1 MDGVDLAVISSRLNA
16 TVHGMMNTIFRSGRS
31 GVLNSAH
38 DFSCCIVS
46 ANHEL
51 VMGAES
57 LPVHMMRGPDLI
69 SRAITSVH
77 PVMRRGDAFLHNS
90 PYNGNS
96 HAADH
101 CMFVP
106 VVDPAG
112 KQRFSVLAKAHQADC
127 GNSIPTTYMPDAQDV
142 YAEGALLFDAF
153 RAQEDYADNADLI
166 RLCRLRIRVPD
177 QWWGDYLA
185 LLGAVR
191 VGERRMLEL
200 GEELG
205 WDVLD
210 EFVSEWFQYSE
221 QLMGD
226 AIATLPSGSVTA
238 VTYHDPIAGAPDGLK
253 ITVTVDVRADDRFIE
268 VDLRDN
274 ADCLPNGLN
283 LTESTSTSAAMIG
296 IFNSIG
302 ANVPPNAG
310 SYRRIDVLVRENCVV
325 GIPVHPASCSTATSG
340 LADRVANA
348 VGMAFAELA
357 DGVGLAE
364 CGLVIPA
371 SAAVISG
378 RDPRSGD
385 EPFVN
390 QFFLAQTGGAGTAW
404 GDGWLTHFHVGCAG
418 MLRRDSIEIAEM
430 RHPLRVREQRLLAD
444 TEGAGRNRGA
454 PSAYVEYGPL
464 GTVLT
469 AAYGCDGALNPA
481 LGVRG
486 GLPGGPSRHLKRDRT
501 GRTTEL
507 PAIALAHLED
517 GETIIS
523 VTCGGGGYGSPAERD
538 PRLVREDVIEGW
550 ISRDRAAQVYRVA
563 VTDDLEL
570 DEDGTAALRAATPQ
584 PSAATLASPPREER
598 PATVIKSDEV
608 EKLDRGAGITSL
620 PLVTRASDPSAAITT
635 GVSTYPTGTGAPLHS
650 HDCDEQVTLLEG
662 VGEVEV
668 DGVVTPLARYDS
680 TYIPA
685 GRTHAFRNTGAAQ
698 MTILWIYPTQHVTR
712 TLAATGETVEHLSD
726 EDTLGSLDHGPR

>member
-16 TVHGMMNTIFRSGRS
+16 TVHSMMNTIFRSGRS

-38 DFSCCIVS
+38 DFSCCLVS
-46 ANHEL
+46 ANDEL

-69 SRAITSVH
+69 SRAIKSSH

-106 VVDPAG
+106 VVDSTG
-112 KQRFSVLAKAHQADC
+112 THRFSVLAKAHQADC
-127 GNSIPTTYMPDAQDV
+127 GNSAPTTYMPDAEDV
-142 YAEGALLFDAF
+142 FAEGALLFDAV
-153 RAQEDYADNADLI
+153 RAQSNYEDNMDLI

-210 EFVSEWFQYSE
+210 EFVSEWFKYSE
-221 QLMGD
+221 TLMGD
-226 AIATLPSGSVTA
+226 AIAKLPSGVVTA
-238 VTYHDPIAGAPDGLK
+238 VSEHDPIKGAPDGVMVK
-253 ITVTVDVRADDRFIE
+253 VTVEVRAQERFVH

-274 ADCLPNGLN
+274 VDCLPNGLN

-296 IFNSIG
+296 IFNSVG
-302 ANVPPNAG
+302 RNVPPNAG
-310 SYRRIDVLVRENCVV
+310 SYRRIKVSVRENCAV

-348 VGMAFAELA
+348 VGRAFAELT
-357 DGVGLAE
+357 DGVGLAD

-378 RDPRSGD
+378 RDPRNGG

-430 RHPLRVREQRLLAD
+430 RHPLLVHEQRLLAD

-454 PSAYVEYGPL
+454 PSARVEYGPV
-464 GTVLT
+464 GTSLV
-469 AAYGCDGALNPA
+469 AAYGCDGTVNPA

-486 GLPGGPSRHLKRDRT
+486 GLPGGPAKHQKRDRT
-501 GRTTEL
+501 GLVTEL
-507 PAIALAHLED
+507 PAIALARLED

-523 VTCGGGGYGSPAERD
+523 VTCGGGGYGPPSERD
-538 PRLVREDVIEGW
+538 PELVLEDVVEGW
-550 ISRDRAAQVYRVA
+550 ITRERAHEIYRVA
-563 VTDDLEL
+563 VSEGLVIDAAATS
-570 DEDGTAALRAATPQ
+570 ALRANL
-584 PSAATLASPPREER
+584 SAQDK
-598 PATVIKSDEV
+598 V
-608 EKLDRGAGITSL
+608 
-620 PLVTRASDPSAAITT
+620 
-635 GVSTYPTGTGAPLHS
+635 PTAP
-650 HDCDEQVTLLEG
+650 G
-662 VGEVEV
+662 
-668 DGVVTPLARYDS
+668 
-680 TYIPA
+680 
-685 GRTHAFRNTGAAQ
+685 
-698 MTILWIYPTQHVTR
+698 
-712 TLAATGETVEHLSD
+712 
-726 EDTLGSLDHGPR
+726 

>member
-1 MDGVDLAVISSRLNA
+1 MDGVDLAIISSRLNA
-16 TVHGMMNTIFRSGRS
+16 TVHSMMNTIFRSGRS

-38 DFSCCIVS
+38 DFSCCLVS
-46 ANHEL
+46 ADDEL

-69 SRAITSVH
+69 SRAIKSAH
-77 PVMRRGDAFLHNS
+77 PIMTRGDAFLHNS

-101 CMFVP
+101 CMVVP
-106 VVDPAG
+106 VVDSTG
-112 KQRFSVLAKAHQADC
+112 EHRFSVLAKAHQADC
-127 GNSIPTTYMPDAQDV
+127 GNSAPTTYMPDAQDV
-142 YAEGALLFDAF
+142 YEEGALLFDAF
-153 RAQEDYADNADLI
+153 RAQSNYEDNRDLI

-210 EFVSEWFQYSE
+210 EFVSEWFKYSE
-221 QLMGD
+221 TLMGD
-226 AIATLPSGSVTA
+226 AIAKLPSGEVTT
-238 VTYHDPIAGAPDGLK
+238 VSHHDPIRGAPDGVK
-253 ITVTVDVRADDRFIE
+253 VTVAVEVRAEERFVH

-274 ADCLPNGLN
+274 PDCLPNGLN

-302 ANVPPNAG
+302 RNVPPNAG
-310 SYRRIDVLVRENCVV
+310 SYRRIKVSVRENCVV

-348 VGMAFAELA
+348 VGRAFAELI
-357 DGVGLAE
+357 DGVGLAD

-378 RDPRSGD
+378 RDPRNGG

-430 RHPLRVREQRLLAD
+430 RHPLRVREQRLLPD

-454 PSAYVEYGPL
+454 PSAYVEYGPV
-464 GTVLT
+464 GTSLV
-469 AAYGCDGALNPA
+469 AAYGCDGTVNPA

-486 GLPGGPSRHLKRDRT
+486 GLPGGPAKHQKRDRA
-501 GRTTEL
+501 GSLSAL
-507 PAIALAHLED
+507 PAIALAQLED
-517 GETIIS
+517 GETIIA
-523 VTCGGGGYGSPAERD
+523 VTCGGGGYGPPSERD
-538 PRLVREDVIEGW
+538 PELVVEDVVEGW
-550 ISRDRAAQVYRVA
+550 ITRERAREVYKVA
-563 VTDDLEL
+563 VSEDFEL
-570 DEDGTAALRAATPQ
+570 DSTATAALRDDDV
-584 PSAATLASPPREER
+584 SGR
-598 PATVIKSDEV
+598 V
-608 EKLDRGAGITSL
+608 EI
-620 PLVTRASDPSAAITT
+620 
-635 GVSTYPTGTGAPLHS
+635 
-650 HDCDEQVTLLEG
+650 EQ
-662 VGEVEV
+662 
-668 DGVVTPLARYDS
+668 S
-680 TYIPA
+680 PA
-685 GRTHAFRNTGAAQ
+685 G
-698 MTILWIYPTQHVTR
+698 TR
-712 TLAATGETVEHLSD
+712 SE
-726 EDTLGSLDHGPR
+726 

>member
-1 MDGVDLAVISSRLNA
+1 MDGVSLAVISSRFNA
-16 TVHGMMNTIFRSGRS
+16 TVHSMMNTIFRSGRS

-46 ANHEL
+46 AGDEL

-69 SRAITSVH
+69 SRAIKQSH
-77 PVMRRGDAFLHNS
+77 PVLRRGDAFLHNS

-106 VVDPAG
+106 VVDTSG
-112 KQRFSVLAKAHQADC
+112 KHRFSVLAKAHQADC
-127 GNSIPTTYMPDAQDV
+127 GNSMPTTYMSDAHDV

-153 RAQEDYADNADLI
+153 QAQGNYVDNADLI
-166 RLCRLRIRVPD
+166 RICRLRIRVPD

-191 VGERRMLEL
+191 VGERRLLEL

-221 QLMGD
+221 TLMGD
-226 AIATLPSGSVTA
+226 AIARLPSGVVTA
-238 VTYHDPIAGAPDGLK
+238 VSHHDPIVGAPDGVK
-253 ITVTVDVRADDRFIE
+253 ISVTVDVRAQERFVQ

-274 ADCLPNGLN
+274 PDCLSNGLN
-283 LTESTSTSAAMIG
+283 LTEATSKSAAMIG
-296 IFNSIG
+296 IFNSID

-310 SYRRIDVLVRENCVV
+310 SYRRIEVLVRENCVA

-340 LADRVANA
+340 IADRVANA
-348 VGMAFAELA
+348 VGRAFAELA

-371 SAAVISG
+371 SAAVVSG
-378 RDPRSGD
+378 NDPRNDD

-418 MLRRDSIEIAEM
+418 MLRRDSIEVAEM

-454 PSAYVEYGPL
+454 PSAYVEYGPI
-464 GTVLT
+464 GTSIV

-486 GLPGGPSRHLKRDRT
+486 GLAGGASRHLKRDRS
-501 GRTTEL
+501 GATTEL
-507 PAIALAHLED
+507 PAIALAKLED

-523 VTCGGGGYGSPAERD
+523 VTCGGGGYGPPHERD
-538 PRLVREDVIEGW
+538 PRLVQEDVVEGW
-550 ISRDRAAQVYRVA
+550 ITRERARDVYRVLVGEDLA
-563 VTDDLEL
+563 LDDS
-570 DEDGTAALRAATPQ
+570 GTAALR
-584 PSAATLASPPREER
+584 S
-598 PATVIKSDEV
+598 
-608 EKLDRGAGITSL
+608 
-620 PLVTRASDPSAAITT
+620 
-635 GVSTYPTGTGAPLHS
+635 GTA
-650 HDCDEQVTLLEG
+650 
-662 VGEVEV
+662 
-668 DGVVTPLARYDS
+668 
-680 TYIPA
+680 
-685 GRTHAFRNTGAAQ
+685 
-698 MTILWIYPTQHVTR
+698 
-712 TLAATGETVEHLSD
+712 
-726 EDTLGSLDHGPR
+726 